1 VHVAASPTL
10 LEVGAGQSATF
21 HVAVTNTSPAID
33 AYHLQVFGVDPTWVV
48 AEPSRLSLFPG
59 DVEHVAVTVTL
70 PVDYPSSER
79 TLAINVVAESDPT
92 EFALDQVQLAV
103 QPSTKPVV
111 TLDPVVITG
120 GAQAVFGLVVA
131 NAGNAPMRARAVAT
145 DPEDLAEFVFEP
157 PEVLVPPGRTQVVR
171 TTVTGGRAWFGQ
183 PRARTFEIGVEAD
196 ERVHAVGTFIQK
208 PRISRWLLSLLG
220 LLLAAAVFAL
230 VLSRTFNQVV
240 EEASVDDR
248 LIEQALTRDSPG
260 GVLVPVNPA
269 GISGSVVSAS
279 TGTGVSGVQA
289 ELFLADDTNV
299 PIATA
304 ATDSDGSFTFARL
317 GAGGFKLRFSG
328 AGFDSIWFGASSTP
342 ADATEIETDLG
353 EVTELD
359 EFALGARPGSV
370 SGAVL
375 GQDPVGAVVT
385 LTVPG
390 QLDPDSPAQVAQVE
404 ASADGSFVFDEV
416 PSPAVYRL
424 QVVKPGFATETRDVV
439 LRPAQA
445 LEGIEVLLRAGD
457 GAISGSVN
465 ADGGPLGGVTVEATD
480 GAITIS
486 TVTLTEGDVG
496 SFSLRNLPTPG
507 RYTVTFSRDG
517 FTSESRSV
525 SLGTAETIGG
535 FSSNLTRA
543 VGSIRGTVS
552 VDGEGP
558 TGGITVTVT
567 GGDEERVTTSV
578 SQGVVGAYQFSEL
591 PIPGTYTITFT
602 RDGLVSQVRLVD
614 LDAGAGRPDAEGI
627 DATLVRDRA
636 VVRGTVRGP
645 DGVLLP
651 RASVVLSDGTT
662 DATFL
667 TADDPVGEFE
677 FAGVVP
683 GAYTLTASRP
693 GTTPVVVLVNVLASQ
708 VESVDLTL
716 GAQASLSGQVR
727 RFDDETETFQPFA
740 GATVRLF
747 SPDAFPGTP
756 QSASF
761 TTETAADGSYSF
773 TGLDA
778 PGDWVVAVY
787 LNAGTADPLDSTT
800 VATEPGQNVSVATID
815 VAAT

>member
-1 VHVAASPTL
+1 M

-21 HVAVTNTSPAID
+21 HVAITNTSTVID
-33 AYHLQVFGVDPTWVV
+33 AYHLQVFGVDPTWVL

-70 PVDYPSSER
+70 PVDYPASQR

-120 GAQAVFGLVVA
+120 SVQAVFGLVVA

-145 DPEDLAEFVFEP
+145 DPEDLAVFTFEP

-171 TTVTGGRAWFGQ
+171 TTVSGGRAWFGQ

-196 ERVHAVGTFIQK
+196 ERVETVGTFIQK

-220 LLLAAAVFAL
+220 LLLAATVFAL

-248 LIEQALTRDSPG
+248 LIEQALTRDDPG

-269 GISGSVVSAS
+269 GINGSVVSAS
-279 TGTGVSGVQA
+279 TGVGISGVQA
-289 ELFLADDTNV
+289 DLFLADDTNA

-304 ATDSDGSFTFARL
+304 ATDSDGAFRFARL
-317 GAGGFKLRFSG
+317 GAGEFKLLFSG
-328 AGFDSIWFGASSTP
+328 AGFDSIWFGASATA
-342 ADATEIETDLG
+342 ADAVEIETELG
-353 EVTELD
+353 ADTELD
-359 EFALGARPGSV
+359 EFVLGARPGSV
-370 SGAVL
+370 SGTVL
-375 GQDPVGAVVT
+375 GDDPVGAVVT
-385 LTVPG
+385 LTVSG
-390 QLDPDSPAQVAQVE
+390 QLAPTFPAQVAQVE

-424 QVVKPGFATETRDVV
+424 EVMKPGFATETRDVV
-439 LRPAQA
+439 LSPAQA
-445 LEGIEVLLRAGD
+445 LAGIEVLLRAGD
-457 GAISGSVN
+457 GGINGSVSTS
-465 ADGGPLGGVTVEATD
+465 DGALGGVTVEATD
-480 GAITIS
+480 GSITIS
-486 TVTLTEGDVG
+486 TVTLTEGAVG

-507 RYTVTFSRDG
+507 RYTVTFSREG

-525 SLGTAETIGG
+525 SLGTAETISG
-535 FSSNLTRA
+535 FSSRLSRA
-543 VGSIRGTVS
+543 FGSIRGTVS

-558 TGGITVTVT
+558 AGGFTVTVT

-578 SQGVVGAYQFSEL
+578 SQGAVGAYQFSEL
-591 PIPGTYTITFT
+591 PVPGTYTITFT
-602 RDGLVSQVRLVD
+602 RDGFVSQVRLVD
-614 LDAGAGRPDAEGI
+614 LDALAGRPDAMSV

-651 RASVVLSDGTT
+651 GANVVLSDGTT
-662 DATFL
+662 DASFL
-667 TADDPVGEFE
+667 TADDPTGEFE
-677 FAGVVP
+677 FAAVEP
-683 GAYTLTASRP
+683 GAYTLTASRL

-708 VESVDLTL
+708 VEVVGLTL
-716 GAQASLSGQVR
+716 GPQASLSGQVR
-727 RFDDETETFQPFA
+727 RFDAQTQVFVAFG

-747 SPDAFPGTP
+747 EPTTFPGSP

-761 TTETAADGSYSF
+761 STETALDGSYSF
-773 TGLDA
+773 DGLDA
-778 PGDWVVAVY
+778 PEDWVVAVY
-787 LNAGTADPLDSTT
+787 LNAGTADPLDSVTA
-800 VATEPGQNVSVATID
+800 ATEPGQNVVVATID
-815 VAAT
+815 VAVS